1 MIKQTIIVLLLVAT
15 LALPFALRPK
25 QGVTGPVDDTLVII
39 TPHNEAIR
47 YEFTHVFTR
56 WYKERTGRTVALD
69 WRLIG
74 GTTEIARY
82 LEGEYVA
89 SFQNYWVNTLHKPWS
104 NEVLNGFTNGRMPAD
119 APADAVEAR
128 AAFMASRV
136 GCGIDLFFGGG
147 TYDFIRQAQAG
158 RIVDSGILQKHPEW
172 FADEV
177 IPRTFAG
184 EEYWDKEGRWV
195 GTVLSSFGIA
205 SNRDSLH
212 RLGIAKVPNH
222 WEDLK
227 DSRLIGEVA
236 LADPTKSGSIAKAFE
251 NVIQQQMQKRLRA
264 LQAASPAANPA
275 DIEKQAVREG
285 WLEGVRLLQA
295 IGANARYFTDSAQK
309 VPIDVTAGDCA
320 AGMCID
326 FYGRQQQEA
335 VRRRGADDRLT
346 YVSPQGGSVAS
357 VDPIAL
363 MRGAPGKAAALAF
376 IEFTLTMEGQKLWN
390 LRPGTEGGPGYFA
403 LRRLP
408 VRKDFYDIPGI
419 AALRS
424 DPEELPYATQDRLIY
439 RPAWTGK
446 LFRELSFVVR
456 VMCLDTQPELKKAWR
471 ALVDAGMPADALAVF
486 EDVSAVDYE
495 TANGRIKA
503 ALASKNKVDEI
514 RLANELGNH
523 FRRQYLK
530 AAAMASAG
538 RMRTA
543 ADSPAARQ

>member
-1 MIKQTIIVLLLVAT
+1 MMKPTIIILLLVAT

-47 YEFTHVFTR
+47 QEFTRSFTR

-74 GTTEIARY
+74 GTTEIARF
-82 LEGEYVA
+82 LEGEYTA

-104 NEVLNGFTNGRMPAD
+104 NEVLTGFANGRLPAD
-119 APADAVEAR
+119 APAAAREAR
-128 AAFMASRV
+128 AAFLASHV
-136 GCGIDLFFGGG
+136 GCGIALFFGGG

-195 GTVLSSFGIA
+195 GTVLSSFGIVA
-205 SNRDSLH
+205 NRDSLR
-212 RLGIAKVPNH
+212 RLGLAKAPDR
-222 WEDLK
+222 WEDLR
-227 DSRLIGEVA
+227 DPRLIGEVA

-251 NVIQQQMQKRLRA
+251 NIVQQQMQKRLRV
-264 LQAASPAANPA
+264 LQGRETNPA
-275 DIEKQAVREG
+275 DVEKQAVREG
-285 WLEGVRLLQA
+285 WIEGVRLLQA
-295 IGANARYFTDSAQK
+295 VGANARYFTDSAQK
-309 VPIDVTAGDCA
+309 VPIDVAAGDCA

-335 VRRRGADDRLT
+335 VRRRGADDRMT

-357 VDPIAL
+357 VDSIAL
-363 MRGAPGKAAALAF
+363 MRGAPSKAAAVAF

-419 AALRS
+419 ASFRS
-424 DPEELPYATQDRLIY
+424 DPDELPYSIRDRLIY
-439 RPAWTGK
+439 RSEWTGK
-446 LFRELSFVVR
+446 LFRELSFVFR

-471 ALVDAGMPADALAVF
+471 ALVEAGMPADALAVF

-495 TANGRIKA
+495 MANGRIKA
-503 ALASKNKVDEI
+503 ALTSKDKVDEI
-514 RLANELGNH
+514 RLANELCNH

-530 AAAMASAG
+530 AADMAANSQL
-538 RMRTA
+538 R
-543 ADSPAARQ
+543 SPVH